1 MNPPQILISAGEA
14 SGDMYAGRLATE
26 LVSRTGAHLFGMGGE
41 RMREAGVELV
51 AQSSDVAVSGI
62 SEVWSKLPELRRTMR
77 RLTGEAAARK
87 PQLAILTDFPSFHV
101 RLARSLQRQN
111 IRCVCFIAPQFWAWR
126 PWRARMI
133 AKRFVKALCIFPFEE
148 EFYRQAGVA
157 VAFIGHPLVD
167 IVRPT
172 MPRADFLAQ
181 HGLDSSRPIV
191 ALLPGSR
198 MNELQH
204 NLPAILDGCGQIA
217 KQKPGCQFVLALAPG
232 LNATLTSEGGSAG
245 RTLRIQSG
253 SAARTFQVPFTV
265 DLHVAPAL
273 TYDVVGAA
281 TVAIVASGT
290 ATVETALLGTPM
302 VVVYRVARLTELVVR
317 TFVTTKYV
325 AMPNLIAG
333 RGVVPELLQQ
343 DCTGQR
349 IAAEIVRLLD
359 SQTAREEMQQALAE
373 VRAKLGPGGAIERA
387 AEIIAGLL

>member
-1 MNPPQILISAGEA
+1 
-14 SGDMYAGRLATE
+14 MYAGRLATE
-26 LVSRTGAHLFGMGGE
+26 LVNRTGAHMFGMGGE

-77 RLTGEAAARK
+77 RLTDEAAARQ

-148 EFYRQAGVA
+148 EFYRKAGVA

-172 MPRADFLAQ
+172 MPRAAFLAQ
-181 HGLDSSRPIV
+181 QGLDSSRPIV

-232 LNATLTSEGGSAG
+232 LNATLTSDGGSAG

-253 SAARTFQVPFTV
+253 TTARTFQVPLTV

-359 SQTAREEMQQALAE
+359 SKTAREEMQQALAE

>member
-1 MNPPQILISAGEA
+1 
-14 SGDMYAGRLATE
+14 MYAGRLATE
-26 LVSRTGAHLFGMGGE
+26 FVSRTGAHLFGMGGE

-77 RLTGEAAARK
+77 RLTDEAAARK

-148 EFYRQAGVA
+148 EFYRKAGVA

-172 MPRADFLAQ
+172 MPRAGFLKQ
-181 HGLDSSRPIV
+181 QGLDSSRPIV

-217 KQKPGCQFVLALAPG
+217 KQKPDCQFVLALAPG
-232 LNATLTSEGGSAG
+232 LNATLTSDGGSAG

-253 SAARTFQVPFTV
+253 SAARTFQVPLTV

-359 SQTAREEMQQALAE
+359 SQTAREEMQQALTE

>member
-1 MNPPQILISAGEA
+1 MTPPQILISAGEA
-14 SGDMYAGRLATE
+14 SGDMYAGRLAAE
-26 LVSRTGAHLFGMGGE
+26 LIRRTGAHMFGMGGE
-41 RMREAGVELV
+41 KMRQAGVELV

-62 SEVWSKLPELRRTMR
+62 SEVWSKLPELRRTMAR
-77 RLTGEAAARK
+77 MEHEAEARK

-101 RLARSLQRQN
+101 RLASKLQRQT

-126 PWRARMI
+126 PWRAKLI
-133 AKRFVKALCIFPFEE
+133 ARRFIQALCIFPFEE
-148 EFYRQAGVA
+148 DFYRKAGVT
-157 VAFIGHPLVD
+157 VSFIGHPLVD

-172 MPRADFLAQ
+172 MSRSDFLKQ
-181 HGLDSSRPIV
+181 QKLDSSRPIV

-217 KQKPGCQFVLALAPG
+217 LQKPGCQFVLALASG
-232 LNATLTSEGGSAG
+232 FTATLDPAPGSSAQ
-245 RTLRIQSG
+245 TLRMQTGAIGHSF
-253 SAARTFQVPFTV
+253 RVPANV
-265 DLHVAPAL
+265 DLRVATGT
-273 TYDVVGAA
+273 TYDVVAA
-281 TVAIVASGT
+281 ASAAIVASGT

-333 RGVVPELLQQ
+333 RAVVPELLQQ
-343 DCTGQR
+343 ECTGPR
-349 IAAEIVRLLD
+349 IAGEIVRLLD
-359 SQTAREEMQQALAE
+359 SQVAREEMQRGLAE

-387 AEIIAGLL
+387 AEIITGLL

>member
-1 MNPPQILISAGEA
+1 
-14 SGDMYAGRLATE
+14 MYAGRLATE
-26 LVSRTGAHLFGMGGE
+26 LVSRTGAHIFGMGGE

-77 RLTGEAAARK
+77 RLTDEAAARK

-148 EFYRQAGVA
+148 EFYRKAGVA

-172 MPRADFLAQ
+172 MPRAGFLMQ
-181 HGLDSSRPIV
+181 QGLDSSRPIV

-232 LNATLTSEGGSAG
+232 LNATLTSDGGSAG

-253 SAARTFQVPFTV
+253 SETCTFQVPFTV
-265 DLHVAPAL
+265 DFHITPAL

-359 SQTAREEMQQALAE
+359 SQTAREEMQQALTE

>member
-1 MNPPQILISAGEA
+1 
-14 SGDMYAGRLATE
+14 MYAGRLATE

-51 AQSSDVAVSGI
+51 AQSSEVAVSGI
-62 SEVWSKLPELRRTMR
+62 SEVWNKLPELRRTMR
-77 RLTGEAAARK
+77 RLTDEAAARK

-148 EFYRQAGVA
+148 EFYRKAGVA

-172 MPRADFLAQ
+172 MPRTAFLAQ
-181 HGLDSSRPIV
+181 QGLDSSRPIV

-217 KQKPGCQFVLALAPG
+217 KQKQACQFVLALAPG
-232 LNATLTSEGGSAG
+232 LNATLTSLGGSAG

-253 SAARTFQVPFTV
+253 TAARAFQVPLTV
-265 DLHVAPAL
+265 DLHVAPGL
-273 TYDVVGAA
+273 TYDVVAAA

-349 IAAEIVRLLD
+349 IAGEIVRLLD
-359 SQTAREEMQQALAE
+359 SQTAREEMQRALAE
-373 VRAKLGPGGAIERA
+373 VRTKLGPGGAIERA

>member
-26 LVSRTGAHLFGMGGE
+26 LVNRTGAHMFGMGGE

-77 RLTGEAAARK
+77 RLTDEAAARQ

-148 EFYRQAGVA
+148 EFYRKAGVA

-172 MPRADFLAQ
+172 MPRAAFLAQ
-181 HGLDSSRPIV
+181 QGLDSSRPIV

-232 LNATLTSEGGSAG
+232 LNATLTSDGGSAG

-253 SAARTFQVPFTV
+253 TTARTFQVPLTV

-359 SQTAREEMQQALAE
+359 SKTAREEMQQALAE